1 MPYINVD
8 LDDFSDDDIRDEYES
23 RGLHPADGMDLNTY
37 EVDGDTMRELLN
49 AIFEKRRLGKD
60 FTKELDDMIYYGL
73 GRVL

>member
-23 RGLHPADGMDLNTY
+23 RGLQSADGMDLNTY

-49 AIFEKRRLGKD
+49 SIYEKRRLGKD
-60 FTKELDDMIYYGL
+60 FSKELDDMIYYGL
-73 GRVL
+73 GRVI